1 VSRPVFGVLTP
12 RGADVLLGVLA
23 LALPLLGWALLSA
36 YLFPSG
42 GAPCPCP

>member
-1 VSRPVFGVLTP
+1 MSRPVFGVLTP
-12 RGADVLLGVLA
+12 RGADALLGVLA
-23 LALPLLGWALLSA
+23 LALPLLGWALVSA